1 MAVKPRKISEIKPLF
16 TNLAQTSHYEVQ
28 FGTLSPNLLLYLG
41 KKGVDVGFITQSAG
55 LLCYSASL
63 PTTSLA
69 NFTIDGNYMG
79 IRENFAH
86 SRQYNE
92 ISLDFYVDNNYK
104 MIKFLECWME
114 FIASGSHHRVI
125 EPLPNQNLP
134 VSQNSKNYF
143 MRMQY
148 PEYYKVDQ
156 VKIIKFDRN
165 YQQEIEYTFRGFYPQ
180 SMSSM
185 PVSYVNSDTLK
196 VSASF
201 SYDRYIAGKTSRF
214 AELLTGDNN
223 NNDPT
228 QEPKLESPLSREDI
242 FRQSQPSFQFGV
254 SNNQDINSVGNSL
267 SSNPL
272 GSTNDITLF

>member
-69 NFTIDGNYMG
+69 NFTIDGNYTG

-104 MIKFLECWME
+104 MVKFLECWME

-214 AELLTGDNN
+214 SELLIGDNN

-228 QEPKLESPLSREDI
+228 QETKLESPLSREDI
-242 FRQSQPSFQFGV
+242 FRQSQPSFQFEV
-254 SNNQDINSVGNSL
+254 SNNPDINSVGNSL

-272 GSTNDITLF
+272 GLNNNTTSF

>member
-41 KKGVDVGFITQSAG
+41 KKGVDVDFITQSAG

-69 NFTIDGNYMG
+69 NFTIDGNYTG

-104 MIKFLECWME
+104 MVKFLECWME
-114 FIASGSHHRVI
+114 FISSGSYHRVI
-125 EPLPNQNLP
+125 EPLSNQNLP
-134 VSQNSKNYF
+134 VSQNSNNYF
-143 MRMQY
+143 VRMQY
-148 PEYYKVDQ
+148 PEYYKVNQ

-196 VSASF
+196 LSASF

-214 AELLTGDNN
+214 SELLIGNSN

-228 QEPKLESPLSREDI
+228 QEPKLEAPLSREDI
-242 FRQSQPSFQFGV
+242 FRQSQQSYQFGV
-254 SNNQDINSVGNSL
+254 SDNPDINSVGNSL

-272 GSTNDITLF
+272 GLNNDPTLF